1 MRTLGF
7 VISKKENEFRRA
19 IVLDDIKK
27 IKNKEYVYFE
37 SGYGDVLGF
46 SDADLNKLGFKILSN
61 EEIFKCDIIVD
72 PKIGDS
78 EDISKMK
85 DKIVF
90 GWIHA
95 TQNYD
100 ITQHFI
106 DNKLTGYAWEKM
118 FDNNK
123 RHVFNINNQI
133 AGEAAVLHAMI
144 VYGKKI
150 ENMNVAVLG
159 NGNTSKGAQNILN
172 KFNNRITVYTS
183 NDEEKFK
190 KEFFNYD
197 VIVNCILW
205 DVTRKDHIL
214 YKEDLCKL
222 KKGSLIIAVSCDHNG
237 GIESSVPTTINNPIY
252 EIDGIYHYVV
262 DHTPS
267 ILYKDSSVAISHE
280 VINYIDDLIEEKYNK
295 ILDDAKII
303 ENGKIIDE
311 EIIKY
316 QGR

>member
-19 IVLDDIKK
+19 IVLDDAKK

-46 SDADLNKLGFKILSN
+46 SDTDLNKLGFKILSS

-85 DKIVF
+85 DKTVF

-106 DNKLTGYAWEKM
+106 DNNLTGYAWEKM

-172 KFNNRITVYTS
+172 KFNNKITVYTS

-205 DVTRKDHIL
+205 DVTRRDHIL
-214 YKEDLCKL
+214 YKEDLFKL
-222 KKGSLIIAVSCDHNG
+222 KKGSLIIDVSCDHNG
-237 GIESSVPTTINNPIY
+237 GIESSIPTTINNPIY

>member
-19 IVLDDIKK
+19 IVLDDAKK

-46 SDADLNKLGFKILSN
+46 SDADLNKLGFKTLSN

-78 EDISKMK
+78 QDISKMK
-85 DKIVF
+85 DKTVF

-95 TQNYD
+95 TQSYD

-133 AGEAAVLHAMI
+133 AGEAAILHAMI

-214 YKEDLCKL
+214 YKEDLSKL
-222 KKGSLIIAVSCDHNG
+222 KKGSLIIDVSCDHNG
-237 GIESSVPTTINNPIY
+237 GIESSIPTTIDNPIY

-316 QGR
+316 QDR

>member
-106 DNKLTGYAWEKM
+106 DNKLTGYAWE
-118 FDNNK
+118 
-123 RHVFNINNQI
+123 
-133 AGEAAVLHAMI
+133 LHAMI

-222 KKGSLIIAVSCDHNG
+222 KKGSLIIDVSCDHNG

>member
-172 KFNNRITVYTS
+172 KFNNRIMVYTS

-222 KKGSLIIAVSCDHNG
+222 KKGSLIIDVSCDHNG

>member
-1 MRTLGF
+1 MKTIGF

-19 IVLDDIKK
+19 IILDDIKK

-46 SDADLNKLGFKILSN
+46 SDIDLNKLGFKTLSN

-85 DKIVF
+85 NKIVF

-100 ITQHFI
+100 ITQRFI

-118 FDNNK
+118 FDDNK
-123 RHVFNINNQI
+123 RHIFNINNQI

-172 KFNNRITVYTS
+172 KFNNKITVYTS
-183 NDEEKFK
+183 ADEEKFK
-190 KEFFNYD
+190 TEFFNYD
-197 VIVNCILW
+197 IIVNCILW
-205 DVTRKDHIL
+205 DITRKDHIL
-214 YKEDLCKL
+214 YKKDLSRL
-222 KKGSLIIAVSCDHNG
+222 KKGSLIIDVSCDHNG
-237 GIESSVPTTINNPIY
+237 GIESSIPTTINDPIY
-252 EIDGIYHYVV
+252 EINGVYHYVV

-267 ILYKDSSVAISHE
+267 VLYRDSSIAISHE
-280 VINYIDDLIEEKYNK
+280 VINYVDDLIEEKYNK
-295 ILDDAKII
+295 VLDDAKII
-303 ENGKIIDE
+303 ENGKIIDK
-311 EIIKY
+311 EIIEY
-316 QGR
+316 QVR

>member
-1 MRTLGF
+1 MKKIGF

-19 IVLDDIKK
+19 IILDDIKK

-46 SDADLNKLGFKILSN
+46 SDIDLNKLGFKTLSN

-85 DKIVF
+85 NKIVF

-100 ITQHFI
+100 ITQRFI

-118 FDNNK
+118 FDDNK
-123 RHVFNINNQI
+123 RHIFNINNQI

-172 KFNNRITVYTS
+172 KFNNKITVYTS
-183 NDEEKFK
+183 ADEEKFK
-190 KEFFNYD
+190 TEFFNYD
-197 VIVNCILW
+197 IIVNCILW
-205 DVTRKDHIL
+205 DITRKDHIL
-214 YKEDLCKL
+214 YKKDLSRL
-222 KKGSLIIAVSCDHNG
+222 KKGSLIIDVSCDHNG
-237 GIESSVPTTINNPIY
+237 GIESSIPTTINDPIY
-252 EIDGIYHYVV
+252 EINGVYHYVV

-267 ILYKDSSVAISHE
+267 VLYRDSSIAISHE
-280 VINYIDDLIEEKYNK
+280 VINYVDDLIEEKYNK
-295 ILDDAKII
+295 VLDDAKII
-303 ENGKIIDE
+303 ENGKIIDK
-311 EIIKY
+311 EIIEY
-316 QGR
+316 QVR